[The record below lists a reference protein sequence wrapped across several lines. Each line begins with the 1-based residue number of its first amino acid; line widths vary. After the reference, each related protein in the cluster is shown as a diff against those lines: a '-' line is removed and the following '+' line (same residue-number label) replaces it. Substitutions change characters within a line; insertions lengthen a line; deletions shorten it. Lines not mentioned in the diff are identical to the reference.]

1 MKSAVA
7 SVSIHE
13 ITKDISAQEAEV
25 PHEIRVRQTSMN
37 RFQRQFV
44 RTDPNNRGL
53 RRIQKAHL
61 KNIVTSPA
69 HKEVFKIRVR
79 RNALNGNIERKMHP
93 IRDIN
98 LEKSRDG
105 HAWDIFDV
113 MQHVRYSFFGKLFED
128 EIKKNE
134 FSPSVQKGMESMK
147 LPKLDPG
154 LFETVKS
161 TLSSLQETSDPF
173 LMVIFGGHLSEIGD
187 PHSALVQSVKHVT
200 ESTNPE
206 NTLIVLTTS
215 CPETSGADHP
225 EVIQIDENPALK
237 HQRCQDFPVFAKGPK
252 SDKLSYVAELH
263 EIPAAVKDALQEI
276 SPNFGGNQ
284 EGEPRNRRSVLSEA
298 LKTEKSSANYVRPI
312 SFGTMICLTYAL
324 FFN

>member
-1 MKSAVA
+1 MLLKVFLVLITVFSALEIEALGSDSRNDEGKINVVLFFSNGDSPAKSQSGVQRLGLEEKTRVKFNSIPHRVHPYVAQRNTQNCKELLRNGIQSLVHFCQTALGMKS
-7 SVSIHE
+7 
-13 ITKDISAQEAEV
+13 
-25 PHEIRVRQTSMN
+25 
-37 RFQRQFV
+37 
-44 RTDPNNRGL
+44 
-53 RRIQKAHL
+53 
-61 KNIVTSPA
+61 
-69 HKEVFKIRVR
+69 
-79 RNALNGNIERKMHP
+79 
-93 IRDIN
+93 
-98 LEKSRDG
+98 
-105 HAWDIFDV
+105 
-113 MQHVRYSFFGKLFED
+113 